1 MSGAPDAAARPGSS
15 PSSLRSAS
23 EALLGGLLGSPRGG
37 RQAAAAAAAA
47 DEEQPLLGSSP
58 GQAAA
63 LRSPGPDERRPW
75 PQLRGS
81 SVSTRPFTPGLLAQE
96 LASQDDG
103 WELDHDSASS
113 PIPADRS
120 SPGRGA
126 THGDGSGSL
135 DAAAGAA
142 AAAAAC
148 GKLGGSGGEAAAAG
162 HHHTHPRRRWRHARA
177 MFAGLVDCTIAL
189 PLQTS
194 FAAIIFRVGCRGW
207 VIGTACFRMNATL
220 HAMQPCTPASLRVHV
235 TSSMHAHCPSMP
247 SDLMHAQC
255 PLITSNTMH
264 ASDNMHACN
273 AHACLLPCMP
283 LHPSGPLLPPP
294 ARLAR

>member
-1 MSGAPDAAARPGSS
+1 MSGAPDAAARHGTS
-15 PSSLRSAS
+15 PSSLRAAG
-23 EALLGGLLGSPRGG
+23 EALLDGLLGSPRGG
-37 RQAAAAAAAA
+37 RHAAA

-103 WELDHDSASS
+103 WELDLDSASS

-120 SPGRGA
+120 SPGHSA

-148 GKLGGSGGEAAAAG
+148 GKLGGGGDGAAAAG
-162 HHHTHPRRRWRHARA
+162 HHAYPRRRWRHARA

-194 FAAIIFRVGCRGW
+194 FAAIIFRVGCW
-207 VIGTACFRMNATL
+207 VGLMGAVCFRMHAAL
-220 HAMQPCTPASLRVHV
+220 H
-235 TSSMHAHCPSMP
+235 
-247 SDLMHAQC
+247 
-255 PLITSNTMH
+255 
-264 ASDNMHACN
+264 
-273 AHACLLPCMP
+273 CM
-283 LHPSGPLLPPP
+283 L
-294 ARLAR
+294 